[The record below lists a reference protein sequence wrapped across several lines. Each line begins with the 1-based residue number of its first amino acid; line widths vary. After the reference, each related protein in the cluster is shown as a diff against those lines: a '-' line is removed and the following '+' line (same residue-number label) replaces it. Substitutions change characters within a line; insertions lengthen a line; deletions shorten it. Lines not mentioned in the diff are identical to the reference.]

1 MVCAAAQN
9 TDVRQRE
16 EGDEQAVDALRTRQK
31 LKNKDFTEQRG
42 IFRNDACGCLTGH
55 AYADGGTDAAEKCC
69 QNCADKRENNAERV
83 DIELIHVTFPP

>member
-1 MVCAAAQN
+1 MSALPPRTPMFVS
-9 TDVRQRE
+9 VRKAMSRH
-16 EGDEQAVDALRTRQK
+16 VDALRTRQK

-42 IFRNDACGCLTGH
+42 IFGNDACGCLTGH

-83 DIELIHVTFPP
+83 DIELIHVIFPP

>member
-1 MVCAAAQN
+1 MSALPPR
-9 TDVRQRE
+9 TPMFQRE

-42 IFRNDACGCLTGH
+42 IFGNDACGCLTGH

-69 QNCADKRENNAERV
+69 QNCADKRENDAERV
-83 DIELIHVTFPP
+83 DIELIHVIFPP

>member
-1 MVCAAAQN
+1 MFVS
-9 TDVRQRE
+9 VRKAMSRH
-16 EGDEQAVDALRTRQK
+16 VDALRTRQK

-42 IFRNDACGCLTGH
+42 IFGNDACGCLTGH

-83 DIELIHVTFPP
+83 DIELIHVIFPP